1 MQDTLGFGLHEVHQS
16 GVVDG
21 LTHFNRAEVI
31 ACHLLTECNLGRL
44 FRHTQSLREMI
55 DVLESMLV
63 CLVNW
68 EGWSLGLQIE
78 VNESTG
84 TRLDRPLGSKGRVLC
99 LVPGGD
105 LTVRHRLLV
114 VIGEVFAVRLPCS
127 LEIIVFS
134 TMHKGRWSTIC
145 NRVVLFLYKVF
156 GKHVTLTVSPGVRG
170 AICSV
175 LESGVDFDR
184 GVLRRASWLSLHN

>member
-1 MQDTLGFGLHEVHQS
+1 
-16 GVVDG
+16 
-21 LTHFNRAEVI
+21 
-31 ACHLLTECNLGRL
+31 
-44 FRHTQSLREMI
+44 MI

-184 GVLRRASWLSLHN
+184 GVHVFWFVLSGVVGITISACRSLFELTCRLIDTFEFVLNLAELAHDLLLGSQSQCARVVLV